1 MSALPLLNGFWR
13 LFYHKHESSN
23 KYTIIILKWKE
34 TAAHQQLKH
43 SRKRL
48 AVVERKDSKYIC
60 EDRERVQ
67 TWERH
72 GACHYTHVNAGI
84 STQVVFDQLLFSV
97 AAQVK
102 AIQPKLGSNFAK
114 PHIGDVGTYST
125 FPILYINRLPRQ
137 VTESLPNCWYN
148 FPLKK
153 KRKIISSFLVCVWS
167 CPCNLLANPLNKFPP
182 HCSAPVLRPQVPPTI
197 LCSPAT

>member
-1 MSALPLLNGFWR
+1 M
-13 LFYHKHESSN
+13 
-23 KYTIIILKWKE
+23 
-34 TAAHQQLKH
+34 AAHQQLKH

-67 TWERH
+67 TRERH
-72 GACHYTHVNAGI
+72 GACHYTRVNVGV
-84 STQVVFDQLLFSV
+84 STQVVFDQLLFSM

-114 PHIGDVGTYST
+114 PHIGDVGG
-125 FPILYINRLPRQ
+125 LLHLPNP
-137 VTESLPNCWYN
+137 VHKPSIPDKSLNCWYT

-153 KRKIISSFLVCVWS
+153 REKLFLVFWYVS
-167 CPCNLLANPLNKFPP
+167 EVV
-182 HCSAPVLRPQVPPTI
+182 PVTFSLI
-197 LCSPAT
+197 H